1 MGMVTSAQL
10 IAMVLSIFKDQYGES
25 LLSKILWVFRRL
37 LFFMRSWFFDIFY
50 YSIKLEDLEDAL
62 EDWKTQVLDDISY
75 LPEVFDCDDFAQLFK
90 IWLMQ
95 WAKNNLNQHIN
106 GVGLALGVVSKE
118 GRILGGHAWNIV
130 LVSTDEGMKLVYVEP
145 QLGEII
151 EGDTS
156 SDGFTYTLQAVIF

>member
-10 IAMVLSIFKDQYGES
+10 IAIVLQKFKDQWGNTWIS
-25 LLSKILWVFRRL
+25 KLLWIFRRII
-37 LFFMRSWFFDIFY
+37 FFARSWFFDIFY

-90 IWLMQ
+90 IWLME
-95 WAKNNLNQHIN
+95 WAKDNLNQHIN
-106 GVGLALGVVSKE
+106 GVGLALGIVSKD
-118 GRILGGHAWNIV
+118 GKVLGGHAWNIV

-156 SDGFTYTLQAVIF
+156 SDGFTYTLQAVII

>member
-10 IAMVLSIFKDQYGES
+10 ITMILQKFRDQYGES
-25 LLSKILWVFRRL
+25 LLSKILWIFRRIM
-37 LFFMRSWFFDIFY
+37 FFARSWFFDIFY

-62 EDWKTQVLDDISY
+62 EDWKEQILDDISY

-90 IWLMQ
+90 IWLME
-95 WAKNNLNQHIN
+95 WAKDNLNEHIN
-106 GVGLALGVVSKE
+106 GVGLALGIVSKE

-130 LVSTDEGMKLVYVEP
+130 LVDTDEGTKIVYVEP

-156 SDGFTYTLQAVIF
+156 SDGFTYTLQAVII